1 MKAAWLLLLLPMSC
15 ASVPAK
21 SPDPVVV
28 ELWPGK
34 VPGDAGISGEESTK
48 IYPSPLVGPTPL
60 ISNVSRP
67 STSGSPRGSSV
78 ALWER
83 SAGRERDVTTRSY
96 WSWT

>member
-1 MKAAWLLLLLPMSC
+1 MKPAAALLALALMSC
-15 ASVPAK
+15 ASAPAT
-21 SPDPVVV
+21 PPQPTVV

-67 STSGSPRGSSV
+67 SISIYPAPKDRNTGTAMVICPG
-78 ALWER
+78 AL
-83 SAGRERDVTTRSY
+83 G
-96 WSWT
+96 